1 MAWHHSAAWHG
12 ILPSRSSGAGSERSC
27 PLTSLPTTVRT
38 IPGSG
43 PACEDNDSKVVDAMI
58 AKSPCAAQYNAL
70 EECLVRTERDWTKC
84 QDVVK
89 ALSVCS
95 SAAANR

>member
-1 MAWHHSAAWHG
+1 M
-12 ILPSRSSGAGSERSC
+12 PPPPPPPPPGAPR
-27 PLTSLPTTVRT
+27 PMHR
-38 IPGSG
+38 GSG
-43 PACEDNDSKVVDAMI
+43 PACEDKDSKMVDAMI

-95 SAAANR
+95 SAKR